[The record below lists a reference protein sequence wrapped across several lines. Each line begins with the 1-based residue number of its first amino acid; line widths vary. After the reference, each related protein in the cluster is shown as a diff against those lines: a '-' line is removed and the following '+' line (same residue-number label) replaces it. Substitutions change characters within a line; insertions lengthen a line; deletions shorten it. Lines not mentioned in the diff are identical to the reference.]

1 MQLII
6 ISGKIGAGKSTLSKC
21 FQRKGYHY
29 INSDMFAKE
38 LIASNDSIKKELNN
52 QFTDL
57 NNGNNISVNKLKQIF
72 LSSTIA
78 KDIINK
84 IVHPVFFKKINM
96 VIDHFGKDIALEL
109 PLIETIN
116 NIKSKF
122 KVITIEAKLNIRKE
136 RYLNRNNKDIKD
148 FMTFNRYQKSN
159 LYYKNNSDYVISN
172 NDTIELLYARFNKLY
187 NQLKK

>member
-72 LSSTIA
+72 LS
-78 KDIINK
+78 
-84 IVHPVFFKKINM
+84 
-96 VIDHFGKDIALEL
+96 LEPDL
-109 PLIETIN
+109 RAYLRFLKQDCCN
-116 NIKSKF
+116 
-122 KVITIEAKLNIRKE
+122 LNV
-136 RYLNRNNKDIKD
+136 
-148 FMTFNRYQKSN
+148 T
-159 LYYKNNSDYVISN
+159 
-172 NDTIELLYARFNKLY
+172 
-187 NQLKK
+187 